1 MIMSLEPR
9 MLFDGAVAAT
19 VADAAQPESHPT
31 ADAAKTPTADH
42 PVASKDTHGQ
52 ADAAPAS
59 TPVAVPGQSVVFVDS
74 RVKDADSLLK
84 GVAPGTQV
92 VQLDASKD
100 GLQQIADYLDHY
112 QGISSVQII
121 AHGNAGDLWLG
132 DSYLS
137 ADNVAARSAVLA
149 EIGKDIN
156 AGGDIL
162 IYGCYTA
169 EGERGLSFVDSLA
182 QMTGRDVAASSNR
195 TGIGGDWELEI
206 ATGNIESAN
215 VLSTQAMSEYHW
227 GLATWTATNNA
238 NTGVGSLRAAIASAQ
253 NGDLVTFNSSM
264 TVQLT
269 SELLINKNITVDGD
283 LNNDGA
289 ADVTLDGQYRTRVIE
304 VTSSSTVTL
313 DGLVIT
319 RGLVSGTGGNGG
331 YGATGAMAGGIFN
344 AGILTLKNVT
354 VTSNGASGGGG
365 GGGVTGAFYGGGG
378 GGGGGLGGQGGGHGG
393 SSGPGTGTLGG
404 GAGGGGAGGY
414 GGGYDATHMGG
425 RGGTTTGGAGG
436 LGVSYYSNGG
446 NGSTATNG
454 TISIGGGGGGAGWD
468 KVGGAGGNAVG
479 GIYNASSGTMTIVG
493 TSTISNNIGAGGGG
507 GGGGGQG
514 SNASNGGEGGRGVG
528 AIWNKGTLLITA
540 ANFAALAGN
549 AAASGAGGTA
559 QGGGTTGTSPTSVAT
574 IYNDGGVL
582 NTAYSAPPTATIVV
596 ADATLSIGETSLVT
610 ITFSE
615 AVTGLTNADLTIANG
630 TLTAVS
636 SGDGGITWTATFTP
650 TASLSDTSNVI
661 TLDNTGVINGLGTA
675 GVGVTNSN
683 NYVVDTAR
691 PTAGI
696 VFTDTA
702 LKIGET
708 SLVTITFNEAVT
720 GFTNTDLT
728 IANGT
733 LSSVSS
739 GDGGITWTGTFT
751 PTVSITDASNL
762 ITLNNTG
769 VNDLAGNA
777 GSGTTDSSNY
787 AIDTVRPTATIVVVD
802 TALRIGETS
811 LVTITFSEAVS
822 GFTNADLSIANGT
835 LSSVSSS
842 DGGITWTA
850 TFTPNVAVN
859 DATNLITLNN
869 TGVSDLAGN
878 TGSGTTDSNNY
889 AIDTVRPT
897 ATIVVSDTALRIGE
911 TSLVTITFSEAVSG
925 FTNADLTITNGTLT
939 SVSSSDGGITWTATF
954 TPTASIS
961 DTTNLITLDNTGVA
975 DLAGNAGSG
984 TTDSNNYAID
994 TVRPTATI
1002 VVSDTALRIGETSL
1016 VTITF
1021 SEAVSGFT
1029 NADLTIANGTLT
1041 AVSSSDGGVTWTATF
1056 TPSASIND
1064 TTNLITLDNTGV
1076 SDLAG
1081 NAGSGTTDSNNYAID
1096 TVRPT
1101 ATIVLAD
1108 TTLSVGET
1116 SLVTITFSEAVSG
1129 FTNADL
1135 AIANGT
1141 MSAVSSSDGGIT
1153 WTATFTPTDGINDT
1167 SNVITLDNSGVQN
1180 GSGNAGS
1187 GTTDSNNYAIDTV
1200 RPTATIV
1207 VSDTAL
1213 RIGETSLVTIT
1224 FSEAVSGF
1232 TNADLTIANGT
1243 LTAVSS
1249 SDGGVTWTATFTP
1262 SASINDTTNLIT
1274 LDNTGVSDLAGNA
1287 GSGTTD
1293 SNNYVIDT
1301 VRPTATIVLAD
1312 TTLSAGETSLVTI
1325 TFSEAV
1331 SGFTNADLSI
1341 ANGTLTAV
1349 SSSDGGIT
1357 WTATF
1362 TPTAGVNDTS
1372 NVITLANTGVA
1383 DLAGNTGSGTTNSGN
1398 YTIDT
1403 VQPTATIVVADN
1415 SLKIGETSLVTITFS
1430 EAVTGFSNADLT
1442 IANGTLSAV
1451 SSSDGGITW
1460 TATFTPTNVIT
1471 DATNLITLDNSGVQ
1485 NASGNAGSG
1494 NTDSNNYAIDTQR
1507 PTATIVVTDPALA
1520 VGQTTTVT
1528 ITFSEAV
1535 TGFTVADMTVANGTL
1550 SGLATSDNITY
1561 TATFTPTA
1569 SITDTTNVVT
1579 LDNTGVIDQAG
1590 NTGSGTTDSN
1600 NYTIDS
1606 QRPTAIIVM
1615 ADPTLSA
1622 GETSL
1627 VTITFSEAVSGFSNT
1642 DLSVPNGTLSAV
1654 SSSDGGI
1661 TWTATFTP
1669 NVAVNDTTNL
1679 IILNNTG
1686 IADLAGNAGTGT
1698 TNSANFTIDTVL
1710 PTASIV
1716 VADTAMNVGE
1726 TSLVTITFSEAVSGF
1741 NNADLSIANGTLSAV
1756 SSSDGGIT
1764 WTATFTPTADIT
1776 DATNLITLE
1785 NSGVANSSGNAG
1797 SGITDSNNYAIDTQ
1811 RPTATIVV
1819 ADTALSVGETS
1830 LVTITFNEAVTGL
1843 TTADLTAANGT
1854 LSGLSSSDGGITW
1867 TATFTPSAS
1876 ITDTTNVVTLD
1887 NTGVIDQA
1895 GNAGSGTTDS
1905 NNYSIDT
1912 QRPTATIVLS
1922 DPTLSAGETT
1932 QVTITFSEAV
1942 SGFSNADLSV
1952 PNGTLSAVSSS
1963 DGGITWTATFTPNV
1977 AVNDTTNL
1985 ISLDNTGIADLAGNA
2000 GTGTTNSAN
2009 FTIDTVLPTAT
2020 IVVADNALNVGET
2033 SLVAITFSEAVSGFS
2048 NADLSVANG
2057 TLSAVSS
2064 SDGGITWTATFT
2076 PNANITDVSNL
2087 ITLDNSGVQNAS
2099 GNAGNGTTDSNNYAI
2114 DSQRPSATIV
2124 VADTAL
2130 NVGETSLVTITFNE
2144 AVTGLTTAD
2153 LTVANGT
2160 LSGLS
2165 SSDGGVTWTAT
2176 FTPSTGISDTSNV
2189 VTLDNTGI
2197 VDLSGNAGSG
2207 VTDSNNYA
2215 IDTQLPTATIVVA
2228 DPTLSAG
2235 ETSLVT
2241 ITFSEAVSGFTNA
2254 DLSVPNGTLSA
2265 VSSSDGGITW
2275 TATFTPNVAVNDT
2288 SNLISLD
2295 NSGIAD
2301 LAGNAGT
2308 GTTNSANF
2316 TIDTVLPTAFIVV
2329 ADSVLNVGE
2338 TSLVTITFSEAVSGF
2353 SNADLS
2359 IANGTLSALSSSD
2372 GGITWT
2378 ATFTPTANIT
2388 DASNL
2393 ITLDNSGV
2401 QNASGNAGSGTT
2413 DSNNYAIDTARP
2425 TASIMVADNALNVGE
2440 TTLVTITFNE
2450 AATGFTSADLTVDNG
2465 TLSGLSS
2472 NDGGITWT
2480 ATFTPASSISDTTNV
2495 VTLDNTGIADLAGNA
2510 GSSTTD
2516 SNNFAVDT
2524 LRPTATIVMADPTL
2538 SAGETSLVTITFS
2551 EAVSGF
2557 TNADLSVPNGTL
2569 SAVSSSDGG
2578 ITWTATFTP
2587 NVAVNDTS
2595 NLISLD
2601 NSAVADLAGNAGA
2614 GTTNSANFTIDTVLP
2629 TATIVVADSAL
2640 NVGETSLVTITFSEA
2655 VTGFTNADLTIDNG
2669 TLGALSSSDGGI
2681 TWTATLTPLVAIT
2694 DTSNLIRLDN
2704 SGVQDAAGNAGSGTT
2719 DSNNYAID
2727 SQRPT
2732 ATIVMA
2738 DTDLRPDETTLV
2750 TITFSEAVIGLDSA
2764 DLSVANGTL
2773 SGLSSSDGGLT
2784 WTATFTPTAA
2794 VTDTSNLISLNNAGV
2809 TDAAGN
2815 AGSGVTDSANYLVQ
2829 TSVPS
2834 ASIVIADS
2842 ALKAGETTLVT
2853 ITFSEAVIGLDS
2865 ADLSV
2870 ANGTLSGLSSSD
2882 GGLTWTA
2889 TFTPTAAVTDTSNLI
2904 SLNNAGVT
2912 DAAGNAGSGVTDS
2925 ANYLVQTSVPS
2936 ASIVIADSALKA
2948 GETTLVT
2955 ITFSEAVIGLDS
2967 ADLSVAN
2974 GTLSGLSSSDGGLTW
2989 TATFTPT
2996 AAVTDTSNLIS
3007 LNNAGVTDAAG
3018 NAGSGVTD
3026 SANYLVQTSVPSA
3039 SIVIADSALKAG
3051 ETTLVTITFSEA
3063 VIGLDSADLSVANG
3077 TLSGLS
3083 SSDGGLTWTATFT
3096 PTAAVTDT
3104 SNLISLNNAGVT
3116 DAAGNAGSGVTDS
3129 ANYLVQTSVPSASIV
3144 IADSALKAGETT
3156 LVTITFSEAVNGFS
3170 NADLTIANGTLSAV
3184 SSNDGGITWTAA
3196 FTPTSNVTDASNL
3209 ITLDN
3214 SGVANVSGNTGSGTT
3229 DSNNFA
3235 IDTALPTATIVVA
3248 DTQLGIGETTT
3259 VTITFSEAVSG
3270 FDVSDISVA
3279 NGALSNLSSRDGGVT
3294 WTATFTPTANVS
3306 DATNLIVLDTG
3317 RVQDVA
3323 GNFGASIA
3331 VSNNYA
3337 LDATRPTVTIVVTN
3351 SNLGIGQTTTVTFTF
3366 SEAVSHFDLSDLS
3379 VTNGELSNLGSSD
3392 GGKTWTATFTP
3403 TVDVT
3408 DPSNFIALDTR
3419 NVTDLVGN
3427 TGNTVA
3433 VSNNYTLDSELP
3445 SATVVVANPNL
3456 GVGQTSQVTITFNEA
3471 VSGFDLS
3478 DISIANGILS
3488 ELSSSDGGKTWTAML
3503 TPTAN
3508 INIASNAI
3516 SLNRAGISDMAGN
3529 SGSGV
3534 SQSDNFVINTVP
3546 TSSVVVV
3553 TVDPEFQSST
3563 PVTLPDVPNVP
3574 LQPFVFTPPV
3584 GNLASPLTFQPLF
3597 EQRVIGNG
3605 IRPLGDI
3612 FMNHGALTPSFIAQ
3626 VFSSTDGGGDGSGH
3640 GFLGFGGGDGGVF
3653 STSTLSSLFNQDS
3666 SAERDSLNAFGSQ
3679 SIRSGD
3685 VSQGLRGVFGAPTL
3699 GQQLQQLKDNEQ
3711 RQVDNLAAALKL
3723 AGISEMQA

>member
-19 VADAAQPESHPT
+19 VADTAAQADSHST
-31 ADAAKTPTADH
+31 ADAAKAPTADH
-42 PVASKDTHGQ
+42 PTASKDTHGQ
-52 ADAAPAS
+52 ADATPAAS
-59 TPVAVPGQSVVFVDS
+59 PIAVPGQSVVFVDS
-74 RVKDADSLLK
+74 RVKEADSLLQ

-92 VQLDASKD
+92 VKLDAGKD
-100 GLQQIADYLDHY
+100 GLQQIADYLDQH
-112 QGISSVQII
+112 QGVSSVQII

-149 EIGKDIN
+149 QIGKDIN

-195 TGIGGDWELEI
+195 TGVGGDWDLEI
-206 ATGNIESAN
+206 VTGNIESAN
-215 VLSTQAMSEYHW
+215 VLSTQAMSDYQW

-289 ADVTLDGQYRTRVIE
+289 ADVILDGQYRTRVIE
-304 VTSSSTVTL
+304 VASGSTVTL

-331 YGATGAMAGGIFN
+331 YGASGAMAGGIFN

-393 SSGPGTGTLGG
+393 SAGPGTGTLGG

-436 LGVSYYSNGG
+436 VGVSYYSNGG

-479 GIYNASSGTMTIVG
+479 GIYNASSGTITIIG

-514 SNASNGGEGGRGVG
+514 SNASNGGVGGRGVG

-559 QGGGTTGTSPTSVAT
+559 QGGGTTGISPTSVAT

-582 NTAYSAPPTATIVV
+582 NTAYSPPPTATIVV
-596 ADATLSIGETSLVT
+596 ADTTLSIGETSLVT

-615 AVTGLTNADLTIANG
+615 AVTGFTNADLTIANG

-691 PTAGI
+691 PTASI

-702 LKIGET
+702 LKVGET
-708 SLVTITFNEAVT
+708 SLVTITFNEAVS
-720 GFTNTDLT
+720 GFTNADLT

-733 LSSVSS
+733 LTAVSS
-739 GDGGITWTGTFT
+739 SNGGITWTATFT
-751 PTVSITDASNL
+751 PTASITDTTNV
-762 ITLNNTG
+762 ITLDNTG
-769 VNDLAGNA
+769 VSDLSGNA
-777 GSGTTDSSNY
+777 GSGTTDSNNY
-787 AIDTVRPTATIVVVD
+787 AIDTVRPTATIVVTD

-822 GFTNADLSIANGT
+822 GFTNADLTIANGT
-835 LSSVSSS
+835 LTSVSSS

-850 TFTPNVAVN
+850 TFTPNASIN
-859 DATNLITLNN
+859 DTTNLITLNN

-878 TGSGTTDSNNY
+878 AGSGTTDSNNY
-889 AIDTVRPT
+889 AIDTLRPT
-897 ATIVVSDTALRIGE
+897 ATIVVADTALRIGE

-954 TPTASIS
+954 TPSASIT

-1002 VVSDTALRIGETSL
+1002 VVADTALRIGETSL

-1029 NADLTIANGTLT
+1029 NADLTITNGTLTAVSSSNGGITWTATFTPSASINDTTNLITLDNTGVSDLSGNAGSGTTDSNNYAIDTVRPTATIVLADTTLTAGETSLVTITFSEAVTGFTNADLSVANGTLTSVSSSDGGITWTATFTPTAGIISATNVISLANTGVADLAGNTGSGISSSGNYAIDTAPPTATIVVSDTALRIGETSLVTITFNQAVSGFTNADLTITNGTLTSVSSSDGGITWTATFTPTASITDTTNLITLDNTGVQAAASGNVGSGTTDSNNYAIDTVRPTATIVVADTALRIGETSLVTITFSEAVSGFTNADLTITNGTLT
-1041 AVSSSDGGVTWTATF
+1041 AVSSSDGGITWTATF
-1056 TPSASIND
+1056 TPSASISD

-1108 TTLSVGET
+1108 TTLSAGET

-1135 AIANGT
+1135 IIANGT
-1141 MSAVSSSDGGIT
+1141 LSAVSSSDGGIT
-1153 WTATFTPTDGINDT
+1153 WTATFTPTVGVNDSSNVITLANTGVTDVAGNTGSGTTNSGNYTIDTVLPTATIAVADTELLLGETSLVTITFSEAVSGFSNADLSIANGTLSIVSSSDGGITWTATFTPTNAITDT

-1200 RPTATIV
+1200 RPTANIV
-1207 VSDTAL
+1207 VVDDTLA
-1213 RIGETSLVTIT
+1213 IGETSLVTIT

-1232 TNADLTIANGT
+1232 TNADLTVANGT
-1243 LTAVSS
+1243 LSNVSS
-1249 SDGGVTWTATFTP
+1249 SDGGITWTATFTP
-1262 SASINDTTNLIT
+1262 SSSINDTTNLIT
-1274 LDNTGVSDLAGNA
+1274 LNNTGVSDLAGNA

-1293 SNNYVIDT
+1293 SNNYAIDT
-1301 VRPTATIVLAD
+1301 LRPTATIVLAD

-1331 SGFTNADLSI
+1331 SGF
-1341 ANGTLTAV
+1341 
-1349 SSSDGGIT
+1349 SS
-1357 WTATF
+1357 
-1362 TPTAGVNDTS
+1362 V
-1372 NVITLANTGVA
+1372 
-1383 DLAGNTGSGTTNSGN
+1383 
-1398 YTIDT
+1398 
-1403 VQPTATIVVADN
+1403 
-1415 SLKIGETSLVTITFS
+1415 
-1430 EAVTGFSNADLT
+1430 
-1442 IANGTLSAV
+1442 
-1451 SSSDGGITW
+1451 
-1460 TATFTPTNVIT
+1460 
-1471 DATNLITLDNSGVQ
+1471 
-1485 NASGNAGSG
+1485 
-1494 NTDSNNYAIDTQR
+1494 
-1507 PTATIVVTDPALA
+1507 
-1520 VGQTTTVT
+1520 
-1528 ITFSEAV
+1528 
-1535 TGFTVADMTVANGTL
+1535 
-1550 SGLATSDNITY
+1550 
-1561 TATFTPTA
+1561 
-1569 SITDTTNVVT
+1569 
-1579 LDNTGVIDQAG
+1579 
-1590 NTGSGTTDSN
+1590 
-1600 NYTIDS
+1600 
-1606 QRPTAIIVM
+1606 
-1615 ADPTLSA
+1615 
-1622 GETSL
+1622 
-1627 VTITFSEAVSGFSNT
+1627 

-1669 NVAVNDTTNL
+1669 TVDVNDTTNL
-1679 IILNNTG
+1679 ITLDNAG
-1686 IADLAGNAGTGT
+1686 VSDLAGNAGTGT

-1710 PTASIV
+1710 PTATIV
-1716 VADTAMNVGE
+1716 VADSALSVGE
-1726 TSLVTITFSEAVSGF
+1726 TTLVTITFSEAVSGF
-1741 NNADLSIANGTLSAV
+1741 SNADLSIANGTLSAV

-1776 DATNLITLE
+1776 NANNLITLD
-1785 NSGVANSSGNAG
+1785 NSGVQNISGNAG
-1797 SGITDSNNYAIDTQ
+1797 SGTTDSNNYAIDTV

-1819 ADTALSVGETS
+1819 ADTALAVGETS
-1830 LVTITFNEAVTGL
+1830 V
-1843 TTADLTAANGT
+1843 
-1854 LSGLSSSDGGITW
+1854 
-1867 TATFTPSAS
+1867 
-1876 ITDTTNVVTLD
+1876 
-1887 NTGVIDQA
+1887 
-1895 GNAGSGTTDS
+1895 
-1905 NNYSIDT
+1905 
-1912 QRPTATIVLS
+1912 
-1922 DPTLSAGETT
+1922 
-1932 QVTITFSEAV
+1932 VTITFSEAV
-1942 SGFSNADLSV
+1942 TGFSLADLTVS
-1952 PNGTLSAVSSS
+1952 NGTLSNLSTS
-1963 DGGITWTATFTPNV
+1963 DNITYTATFTPTV
-1977 AVNDTTNL
+1977 GVTDT
-1985 ISLDNTGIADLAGNA
+1985 
-2000 GTGTTNSAN
+2000 
-2009 FTIDTVLPTAT
+2009 
-2020 IVVADNALNVGET
+2020 
-2033 SLVAITFSEAVSGFS
+2033 
-2048 NADLSVANG
+2048 
-2057 TLSAVSS
+2057 
-2064 SDGGITWTATFT
+2064 
-2076 PNANITDVSNL
+2076 SNL
-2087 ITLDNSGVQNAS
+2087 ITLDNSGVID
-2099 GNAGNGTTDSNNYAI
+2099 GAGNVGSGTTDSNNYAV
-2114 DSQRPSATIV
+2114 DSQR
-2124 VADTAL
+2124 
-2130 NVGETSLVTITFNE
+2130 
-2144 AVTGLTTAD
+2144 
-2153 LTVANGT
+2153 
-2160 LSGLS
+2160 
-2165 SSDGGVTWTAT
+2165 
-2176 FTPSTGISDTSNV
+2176 
-2189 VTLDNTGI
+2189 
-2197 VDLSGNAGSG
+2197 
-2207 VTDSNNYA
+2207 
-2215 IDTQLPTATIVVA
+2215 PTATIVMA
-2228 DPTLSAG
+2228 DSTLIAG
-2235 ETSLVT
+2235 ETTQVT

-2288 SNLISLD
+2288 TNLIILD
-2295 NSGIAD
+2295 NSAVAD
-2301 LAGNAGT
+2301 LAGNAGS
-2308 GTTNSANF
+2308 GTSNSANF
-2316 TIDTVLPTAFIVV
+2316 TIDTVLPTATIVV
-2329 ADSVLNVGE
+2329 ADNALNVGE
-2338 TSLVTITFSEAVSGF
+2338 SSLVTITFSEAVSGF
-2353 SNADLS
+2353 SNADLT
-2359 IANGTLSALSSSD
+2359 IANGALSAVSSSD
-2372 GGITWT
+2372 GGVTWT

-2388 DASNL
+2388 DAANL
-2393 ITLDNSGV
+2393 IILDNSGV

-2413 DSNNYAIDTARP
+2413 DSNNYAIDTQ
-2425 TASIMVADNALNVGE
+2425 
-2440 TTLVTITFNE
+2440 
-2450 AATGFTSADLTVDNG
+2450 
-2465 TLSGLSS
+2465 
-2472 NDGGITWT
+2472 
-2480 ATFTPASSISDTTNV
+2480 
-2495 VTLDNTGIADLAGNA
+2495 
-2510 GSSTTD
+2510 
-2516 SNNFAVDT
+2516 
-2524 LRPTATIVMADPTL
+2524 RPTATIVVADNAL
-2538 SAGETSLVTITFS
+2538 SVGETTLVTITFS

-2557 TNADLSVPNGTL
+2557 TNADLTIDNGTL

-2578 ITWTATFTP
+2578 ITWTAT
-2587 NVAVNDTS
+2587 
-2595 NLISLD
+2595 
-2601 NSAVADLAGNAGA
+2601 
-2614 GTTNSANFTIDTVLP
+2614 
-2629 TATIVVADSAL
+2629 
-2640 NVGETSLVTITFSEA
+2640 
-2655 VTGFTNADLTIDNG
+2655 
-2669 TLGALSSSDGGI
+2669 
-2681 TWTATLTPLVAIT
+2681 LTPLTGIA

-2738 DTDLRPDETTLV
+2738 DTDLRPGETTLV
-2750 TITFSEAVIGLDSA
+2750 TISFNEAVSGLDSS

-2773 SGLSSSDGGLT
+2773 SGLSSSDGGVT
-2784 WTATFTPTAA
+2784 WTATFTPTASI
-2794 VTDTSNLISLNNAGV
+2794 TDTSNLITLDNTGV

-2815 AGSGVTDSANYLVQ
+2815 AGNGVTNSANYLVQ
-2829 TSVPS
+2829 TSVPT
-2834 ASIVIADS
+2834 ASIVIADT
-2842 ALKAGETTLVT
+2842 ALKAGET
-2853 ITFSEAVIGLDS
+2853 S
-2865 ADLSV
+2865 
-2870 ANGTLSGLSSSD
+2870 
-2882 GGLTWTA
+2882 
-2889 TFTPTAAVTDTSNLI
+2889 
-2904 SLNNAGVT
+2904 
-2912 DAAGNAGSGVTDS
+2912 
-2925 ANYLVQTSVPS
+2925 
-2936 ASIVIADSALKA
+2936 
-2948 GETTLVT
+2948 
-2955 ITFSEAVIGLDS
+2955 
-2967 ADLSVAN
+2967 
-2974 GTLSGLSSSDGGLTW
+2974 
-2989 TATFTPT
+2989 
-2996 AAVTDTSNLIS
+2996 
-3007 LNNAGVTDAAG
+3007 
-3018 NAGSGVTD
+3018 
-3026 SANYLVQTSVPSA
+3026 
-3039 SIVIADSALKAG
+3039 
-3051 ETTLVTITFSEA
+3051 
-3063 VIGLDSADLSVANG
+3063 
-3077 TLSGLS
+3077 
-3083 SSDGGLTWTATFT
+3083 
-3096 PTAAVTDT
+3096 
-3104 SNLISLNNAGVT
+3104 
-3116 DAAGNAGSGVTDS
+3116 
-3129 ANYLVQTSVPSASIV
+3129 
-3144 IADSALKAGETT
+3144 

-3170 NADLTIANGTLSAV
+3170 NADLILTNGTLSNV
-3184 SSNDGGITWTAA
+3184 SSIDGGITWTAT
-3196 FTPTSNVTDASNL
+3196 FTPTSDVTDASNL

-3214 SGVANVSGNTGSGTT
+3214 SGVANGSGNAGSGTT

-3235 IDTALPTATIVVA
+3235 IDTALPTATIVVADTALSTGETSLVTITFSEAVSGFDNSDLTIANGILSNVSSSDGGITWTATLTPTADLTDTSNTIALNMAGVQDVAGNAGSGTVNSNTYTIDTQGPTATIVVADGTLAAGESTLVTITFSETVSGFTNADLSIPNGTLSAVSSSDGGVTWTATFTPTANVKDTTNLISLSNAGVSDLAGNAGTGISNSASFTIDTVLPTATIVVA

-3279 NGALSNLSSRDGGVT
+3279 NGVLSNLSSSDGGVT
-3294 WTATFTPTANVS
+3294 WTATLTPTANVS

-3317 RVQDVA
+3317 RVQDNV

-3331 VSNNYA
+3331 ISNNYA
-3337 LDATRPTVTIVVTN
+3337 LDATRPTVSIVVAN
-3351 SNLGIGQTTTVTFTF
+3351 PNLGIGQTTTVTFTF
-3366 SEAVSHFDLSDLS
+3366 SEAVSNFDLSDLS
-3379 VTNGELSNLGSSD
+3379 VTNGDLSNLGSSD

-3403 TVDVT
+3403 TANVT

-3445 SATVVVANPNL
+3445 TATVVIANPNL
-3456 GVGQTSQVTITFNEA
+3456 GVGQTSQVTITFSEA

-3478 DISIANGILS
+3478 DISIANGTLS
-3488 ELSSSDGGKTWTAML
+3488 DLSSSDGGKTWTAML

-3508 INIASNAI
+3508 VNIASNAI
-3516 SLNRAGISDMAGN
+3516 SINRAGISDMAGN

-3574 LQPFVFTPPV
+3574 LQPSIFTPPT
-3584 GNLASPLTFQPLF
+3584 GNLTSPLTFQPLF

-3666 SAERDSLNAFGSQ
+3666 SSERDSLNAFGSQ
-3679 SIRSGD
+3679 SIKSGD

-3711 RQVDNLAAALKL
+3711 QQVANLAAALKL
-3723 AGISEMQA
+3723 AGIGEMQA